1 MSSPLRRQ
9 PAFKRAYI
17 PREAR
22 GRLRTDG
29 HCMGLSDRSM
39 ESRSSLPVFTHARK
53 GRQEPAADGYPV
65 GCRVNERSMLKLP
78 AVNHCHRCFL
88 LWLPTTENTHPV
100 AKNTIY
106 LQTKQQRPS
115 LTSHPFQSPTQRAA
129 EPLLTAHCSLCIQAI
144 DAGERRR
151 FPLCVLREKVH
162 RAGRASLRT
171 ENCAKKIHAIAINT

>member
-1 MSSPLRRQ
+1 MLTSH
-9 PAFKRAYI
+9 
-17 PREAR
+17 
-22 GRLRTDG
+22 GRLGDGCVQTDTAWVYQT
-29 HCMGLSDRSM
+29 DRWNHDHHF
-39 ESRSSLPVFTHARK
+39 RYLHTHAKVDRGLQPMAIPSGAVLTNDRCLNCLPLTIAIAVFSCGCQQQKTRIPWRK
-53 GRQEPAADGYPV
+53 TR
-65 GCRVNERSMLKLP
+65 
-78 AVNHCHRCFL
+78 
-88 LWLPTTENTHPV
+88 
-100 AKNTIY
+100 Y

>member
-1 MSSPLRRQ
+1 MAIPSGAVLTNDRCLNCLPLTIAIAVFSCGCQQQKTR
-9 PAFKRAYI
+9 I
-17 PREAR
+17 PW
-22 GRLRTDG
+22 
-29 HCMGLSDRSM
+29 
-39 ESRSSLPVFTHARK
+39 RK
-53 GRQEPAADGYPV
+53 TR
-65 GCRVNERSMLKLP
+65 
-78 AVNHCHRCFL
+78 
-88 LWLPTTENTHPV
+88 
-100 AKNTIY
+100 Y

-171 ENCAKKIHAIAINT
+171 ENCAKKSTCHRYQYMTAADALARKKTAILRKMRSLGEIS